1 MKVGFQSSEI
11 AFFNK
16 SFILSSGKQFFWLEE
31 TDFLWNASFWRVE
44 TDFLLSFCLFR
55 ANFVLVEIIIQI
67 KVSSFFIE

>member
-11 AFFNK
+11 AFFKK
-16 SFILSSGKQFFWLEE
+16 SFILSNGKQFFRLEE
-31 TDFLWNASFWRVE
+31 TDFLSNASFWRVE